1 MRDRIRPPSET
12 KQQEL
17 TKSSHGQ
24 CAPATLIHS
33 EMRCTTMPSIPRQPC
48 GDIPSH
54 GSARLA
60 IWLLDTI
67 TSSLRGERVRAES
80 TLDASPGGVSAQV
93 SFSLLTTSTGTAIAP
108 GSASKIVSPAP
119 NAGHRRS
126 EHGSGYLR
134 SEMRC
139 AVNGYCRAR
148 ARADEP
154 NR

>member
-1 MRDRIRPPSET
+1 MGDRIRPPSET

-67 TSSLRGERVRAES
+67 T
-80 TLDASPGGVSAQV
+80 TLCVVSA
-93 SFSLLTTSTGTAIAP
+93 SGPRAPSTRPPA
-108 GSASKIVSPAP
+108 GSPRKC
-119 NAGHRRS
+119 RF
-126 EHGSGYLR
+126 
-134 SEMRC
+134 RC
-139 AVNGYCRAR
+139 
-148 ARADEP
+148 
-154 NR
+154 